1 MRGGKGDDLINP
13 VELVFDDMG
22 MLTTDLTIRDNQ
34 AVYGIGGNW
43 QGGEGDDKIW
53 GAYKPTSDALY
64 LGGNGDDTIYGGWST
79 GLYG

>member
-22 MLTTDLTIRDNQ
+22 MLTTDLTDMANQ
-34 AVYGIGGNW
+34 STYGVGGNW
-43 QGGEGDDKIW
+43 QGGEGNDTIW
-53 GAYKPTSDALY
+53 GAYQPTSEPKY